1 MESNLDRRVFLRR
14 AAVAA
19 VAASPLSLFGCR
31 VDGDGTAAADDAR
44 AAAGNAGADGALPG
58 ATPRPILLPWGS
70 DAVLIAAPPR
80 ERPVAYMS
88 MRRMEIYIDREFRDR
103 LHYALNAHI
112 SVSTGVWRVPLPGD
126 PLTVPVTPG
135 DAEREFEEIDM
146 RYWNAELEPAEGDL
160 RVMRGAPQG
169 VTVGVPCVPLS
180 GGGVWLTGGPWE
192 VAQCGPPSD
201 QLCREDL
208 MEIGVGLRYAD
219 RDCTRPAGQV
229 RFVTWACREP
239 AILAG
244 V

>member
-1 MESNLDRRVFLRR
+1 MERNLDRRVFLRR

-19 VAASPLSLFGCR
+19 VGASPLSLLGCR
-31 VDGDGTAAADDAR
+31 VDEGGAGDAGTAAAEDAR
-44 AAAGNAGADGALPG
+44 ADG
-58 ATPRPILLPWGS
+58 ATPDSTARPILLPWGS

-88 MRRMEIYIDREFRDR
+88 MQRMEIYIDREFRDR
-103 LHYALNAHI
+103 LQYALNAHI

-126 PLTVPVTPG
+126 PLTVPVEAG

-146 RYWNAELEPAEGDL
+146 RYWDAALEPAEGDL
-160 RVMRGAPQG
+160 RVMRGAPVG
-169 VTVGVPCVPLS
+169 ATVGVSCGPLS
-180 GGGVWLTGGPWE
+180 GGGVWLNGGPWE
-192 VAQCGPPSD
+192 VLQCGPPSD

-208 MEIGVGLRYAD
+208 MEIGTGTRYDD